1 MRRVRPMNRLIRS
14 PLNMPEPSGRVP
26 CARRVA
32 WGVALVPLLAFTAGV
47 RAEAPGGEAS
57 ACARAAELGQE
68 LRRRGK
74 LVDALGRFQRCARA
88 TCPSVI
94 TADCVRFAAQ
104 TEAALPSIVF
114 RVSDDQGRDIVDVRV
129 LVDGKEVTR
138 KADGRAIPLD
148 LGPHQVTFLL
158 DGHPAIERRI
168 VAVEGEKA
176 RTLHHSLERSVS
188 SGPPPVS
195 WVLGSVGAGAI
206 AGFAFFGTVAKLE
219 HDKLKDSCGTTAT
232 CTERQVNSYE
242 NKAVVADA
250 MLGVGLLSFAVAG
263 ALWVLSDETP
273 EEPGTAPS
281 LSFGWQPAGGTIM
294 WRAPF

>member
-1 MRRVRPMNRLIRS
+1 MVRVRTMNPLTPS
-14 PLNMPEPSGRVP
+14 PLKMYEPSVRVP
-26 CARRVA
+26 ARRVA
-32 WGVALVPLLAFTAGV
+32 WGIVLAPLLAVTADV
-47 RAEAPGGEAS
+47 HAEVSGNEPS
-57 ACARAAELGQE
+57 ACARAAESGQE

-129 LVDGKEVTR
+129 LVDGKEATR

-148 LGPHQVTFLL
+148 PGPHQVTFLL
-158 DGHPAIERRI
+158 DGHPPIERRI

-176 RTLHHSLERSVS
+176 RTLHHSLEKPVS
-188 SGPPPVS
+188 SGPPPAS

-206 AGFAFFGTVAKLE
+206 AGFAFFGTVAKLQ
-219 HDKLKDSCGTTAT
+219 HDELKDTCGVTAT
-232 CTERQVNSYE
+232 CTERQVSSYE
-242 NKAVVADA
+242 NKAIAADV
-250 MLGVGLLSFAVAG
+250 MLGVGLLSFGVAG
-263 ALWVLSDETP
+263 ALWALSDETS
-273 EEPGTAPS
+273 EVSGAAPA
-281 LSFGWQPAGGTIM
+281 LSFGWQPAGGTVV

>member
-1 MRRVRPMNRLIRS
+1 MNWLTRF
-14 PLNMPEPSGRVP
+14 PLRMPAPLGRVP

-32 WGVALVPLLAFTAGV
+32 WSVALAPLLAVTADV

-57 ACARAAELGQE
+57 ACARAAESGQE

-88 TCPSVI
+88 TCPTVI

-138 KADGRAIPLD
+138 KADGRALPLD
-148 LGPHQVTFLL
+148 PGLRQIAFLL
-158 DGHPAIERRI
+158 DGHPPIERRI

-176 RTLHHSLERSVS
+176 RTLHHSLERPVS
-188 SGPPPVS
+188 SGPPPAS
-195 WVLGSVGAGAI
+195 WVLASVGAGAI
-206 AGFAFFGTVAKLE
+206 VGFAFFGTVAKLE

-232 CTERQVNSYE
+232 CTERQVATYE
-242 NKAVVADA
+242 NKAIVADA

-263 ALWVLSDETP
+263 ALWALSDETP
-273 EEPGTAPS
+273 AEPGSAPTLS
-281 LSFGWQPAGGTIM
+281 LGWQPAGGTIV